1 MMKKAHRPLS
11 TSPARSRGITLI
23 EVLVTMLV
31 MSIGLLGLAG
41 LQALM
46 LYQNHSAYQ
55 RSQATILTYDII
67 DRMRSN
73 RNAAL
78 NGDYDLK
85 LTADAPTGTS
95 IPASELR
102 AWRTALI
109 DAIPSAAS
117 SVAVDNDG
125 KVTITVRWV
134 DERLRAS
141 VSNEDPDDEEEDEG
155 EGEGEAEAPD
165 DKNHVRFV
173 IETEL

>member
-1 MMKKAHRPLS
+1 MIEKIHRPLN
-11 TSPARSRGITLI
+11 TPLARSRGITLI

-67 DRMRSN
+67 DRMRTN

-85 LTADAPTGTS
+85 LAADAPTGTS

-102 AWRTALI
+102 AWRTALT

-117 SVAVDNDG
+117 SVDVDNDG
-125 KVTITVRWV
+125 KVTITVRWI

-141 VSNEDPDDEEEDEG
+141 ISNEDPDEDEG
-155 EGEGEAEAPD
+155 GGEGEEEEAPD